1 MDDSGFPRTPDRP
14 VKLLGTCVCYLRSV
28 ETSIGAR
35 GPDFLGGS
43 ATCVKHVVARSN
55 PSQTKESL
63 LVNHCIHMELIVEV
77 CLSSCV
83 GSGFELSRVGVH
95 KAIAISL

>member
-28 ETSIGAR
+28 ETSIGVR

-43 ATCVKHVVARSN
+43 ATSVLQCRETGPTPGAVA
-55 PSQTKESL
+55 
-63 LVNHCIHMELIVEV
+63 IVA
-77 CLSSCV
+77 L
-83 GSGFELSRVGVH
+83 GLYPPH
-95 KAIAISL
+95 